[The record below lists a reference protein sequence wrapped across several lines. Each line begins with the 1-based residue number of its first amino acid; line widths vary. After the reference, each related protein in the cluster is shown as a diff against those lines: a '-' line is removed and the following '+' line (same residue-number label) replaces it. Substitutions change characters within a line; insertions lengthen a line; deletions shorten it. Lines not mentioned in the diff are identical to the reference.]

1 MPWVVSMLPVNDYKP
16 EELVQ
21 ELIPEKYV
29 EDDAGN
35 LVLADICLNSE
46 LQVGQ
51 LIEFLFQTKSIP
63 QEIYRDAENYILDLS
78 PIRDGLIDFNELE
91 SRYPDWLQVTGR
103 ENTMT
108 EYGML
113 IGFVGFGRTGNRR
126 HLIMI
131 ASRRLG

>member
-1 MPWVVSMLPVNDYKP
+1 MLPVNDYKP